1 MYTVMRKTKFY
12 PTIWQTVP
20 FSLDMMKES
29 KADGKLVKDL
39 ILKNNYASEKRI
51 SEMKLNVIKFSAL
64 DISGSEHLIKEFSES
79 ENLQIKGMHTGL
91 FIKTKS
97 ILNLNPGAYKTFR
110 LYISEKG
117 NEFKYADRS
126 KEQVYRFDYLDFEI
140 ENGLELTGNE
150 AKQILLRFDLQRFT
164 FSSYFK
170 SITKLF
176 HGTTLKRTK
185 WANSFGN

>member
-1 MYTVMRKTKFY
+1 MRKTKFY

-20 FSLDMMKES
+20 FSLEMMVETN
-29 KADGKLVKDL
+29 ANNTQVKDL
-39 ILKNNYASEKRI
+39 ILKNAYASDKNI

-64 DISGSEHLIKEFSES
+64 DSSGSEHLIKEFSES
-79 ENLQIKGMHTGL
+79 ENLQLKGMHTGL

-110 LYISEKG
+110 LYISEKD

-150 AKQILLRFDLQRFT
+150 AQQIILRFDLQRFT

-170 SITKLF
+170 SISKLF
-176 HGTTLKRTK
+176 HSTTLKRTK